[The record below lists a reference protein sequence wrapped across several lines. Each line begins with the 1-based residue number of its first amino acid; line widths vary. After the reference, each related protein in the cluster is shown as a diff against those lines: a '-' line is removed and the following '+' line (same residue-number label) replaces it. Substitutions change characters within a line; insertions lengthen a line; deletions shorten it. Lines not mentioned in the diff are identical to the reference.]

1 MSTSRQ
7 YRLYIWYMI
16 LDQITSVF
24 DLKVHA
30 HVKKFHT
37 QFYASLESTLK

>member
-1 MSTSRQ
+1 MSISRQ

-24 DLKVHA
+24 DLKVRMSQNFIPNFMH
-30 HVKKFHT
+30 H
-37 QFYASLESTLK
+37 LKVP